1 MNSIIKNV
9 INFKKFD
16 IKNIISKIS
25 NVEKSSFIT
34 TICLGLITHLFMFV
48 NVLPNWDSMYNFKSN
63 NIWLQMGRWF
73 LGQSME
79 VSSSF
84 DLPWII
90 GLLSIFLLGI
100 ASAIIVNILEV
111 KKVFTSIT
119 ISAIIVT
126 FPALTS
132 TFSYLFLA
140 DGYMLGILLASLA
153 VFITKK
159 YNKGYY
165 ISGIILA
172 FSIGIYQTNISFAV
186 LLSLLIIVINLLNP
200 SKDITDNI
208 KYAIRFIIMSLI
220 GLIIY
225 FITLKIL
232 TKIAG
237 QELASYQGGNE
248 GLAINIQTILN
259 ILIEFKSCFTT
270 ITGGSNKFLIS
281 LVLIVFLCL
290 AIMFVYVII
299 SNKIYKNPWKM
310 ILIVISLAAIPFITG
325 FAYFISNNT
334 IYHMV
339 MRMSWSLLFIAIIL
353 FVEKISLRKS
363 INTFIQQVFFYFP
376 TIITWIIIWNFILVA
391 NISYINMHQRYEKEY
406 ALALRVVDRVEMN
419 DEYTKSAPV
428 LFLGTPYTHQTEN
441 IYNNNIKYI
450 TGADGNVILTSDFHF
465 KQFIKYYLGVDLSYA
480 NEEQVDKIINSPE
493 INEIKPFPNR
503 NCVQVIDGII
513 VVKLSDVY

>member
-1 MNSIIKNV
+1 MSSIIKKV
-9 INFKKFD
+9 INFEKIN
-16 IKNIISKIS
+16 IKNIISKTS
-25 NVEKSSFIT
+25 KVEKSSFIT
-34 TICLGLITHLFMFV
+34 TICLGLITHMFMFV

-79 VSSSF
+79 ISSSF

-90 GLLSIFLLGI
+90 GLLSIFFLGI
-100 ASAIIVNILEV
+100 ASAIVVNVLEV
-111 KKVFTSIT
+111 KKISTAIT

-153 VFITKK
+153 VLITQK

-165 ISGIILA
+165 IAGIILA
-172 FSIGIYQTNISFAV
+172 FSLGIYQTNISFAV
-186 LLSLLIIVINLLNP
+186 LLSLLIIVMNLLNP
-200 SKDITDNI
+200 SKDIIDNI
-208 KYAIRFIIMSLI
+208 KYAMRFVIMSLI

-225 FITLKIL
+225 FVTLKIL

-237 QELASYQGGNE
+237 QGIASYQGGNE
-248 GLAINIQTILN
+248 GFAINIQTILN
-259 ILIEFKSCFTT
+259 ILTEFKSCFTI
-270 ITGGSNKFLIS
+270 ITGGSNKFLIF
-281 LVLIVFLCL
+281 LVLILFLCL
-290 AIMFVYVII
+290 FIMLVHII
-299 SNKIYKNPWKM
+299 ILNKIYKNVWKM

-339 MRMSWSLLFIAIIL
+339 MRMSWSLLFVAIIL
-353 FVEKISLRKS
+353 LVEKISLRKS
-363 INTFIQQVFFYFP
+363 INTFIKQVFFYFP
-376 TIITWIIIWNFILVA
+376 TIITWVIIWNFMLVA
-391 NISYINMHQRYEKEY
+391 NISYINMYQRYEKEY
-406 ALALRVVDRVEMN
+406 ALALRLVDRIEMN
-419 DEYTKSAPV
+419 DEYTESIPV
-428 LFLGTPYTHQTEN
+428 LFLGTPYTHKTEN

-450 TGADGNVILTSDFHF
+450 TGADGNVILVNDFHF

-480 NEEQVDKIINSPE
+480 NGDQVDKVMNSPE
-493 INEIKPFPNR
+493 ITKIKSFPNK
-503 NCVQVIDGII
+503 NCVQVIDGVM
-513 VVKLSDVY
+513 VVKLSDIY

>member
-1 MNSIIKNV
+1 MSLIIKKL
-9 INFKKFD
+9 INFEKID
-16 IKNIISKIS
+16 IKNIISKTS

-79 VSSSF
+79 ISSSF

-90 GLLSIFLLGI
+90 GLLSIFFLGI
-100 ASAIIVNILEV
+100 ASAILVNVLEV
-111 KKVFTSIT
+111 KKVSTSIT

-153 VFITKK
+153 VLITKK

-165 ISGIILA
+165 IAGIILA

-186 LLSLLIIVINLLNP
+186 LLSLLIIVMNLLNP
-200 SKDITDNI
+200 SKNVIDNI
-208 KYAIRFIIMSLI
+208 KYAMRFVMMSLI
-220 GLIIY
+220 GLIFY
-225 FITLKIL
+225 FVTLKIL
-232 TKIAG
+232 TKVAG
-237 QELASYQGGNE
+237 QGLASYQGGNE
-248 GLAINIQTILN
+248 GFAINTQTILN
-259 ILIEFKSCFTT
+259 ILVEFKSCFTI
-270 ITGGSNKFLIS
+270 ITGGSNKFLIF

-290 AIMFVYVII
+290 AIMLLYIII
-299 SNKIYKNPWKM
+299 SNKIYKNIWKM
-310 ILIVISLAAIPFITG
+310 ILIVISLVAIPFITG
-325 FAYFISNNT
+325 FAYFISSNT

-339 MRMSWSLLFIAIIL
+339 MRMSWSLLFVAIIL
-353 FVEKISLRKS
+353 LVEKISLRKS
-363 INTFIQQVFFYFP
+363 INTFVQQVFFYFP

-406 ALALRVVDRVEMN
+406 ALALRLIDRIEMN
-419 DEYTKSAPV
+419 DEYTESTPV
-428 LFLGTPYTHQTEN
+428 LFLGTPHTHQAEN
-441 IYNNNIKYI
+441 IYNENIKYM
-450 TGADGNVILTSDFHF
+450 TGADGNIILTSDFHF

-480 NEEQVDKIINSPE
+480 NEEQVDKIMNSPE
-493 INEIKPFPNR
+493 INEIKSFPNR
-503 NCVQVIDGII
+503 NCVQVIDDVI